1 MNSLN
6 TRIHTLD
13 TQIEI
18 RPEVT
23 MLSVLRHLNY
33 EPWFAI
39 AEFVDNSIQ
48 SFNVN
53 RERLQKLH
61 GKDFF
66 LEVDINIDTSGPGQI
81 IVSDNAAGIA
91 KEDFPRAFR
100 PAQAPDDRTG
110 LSEFGMGMKS
120 AACWFAANWTVRTKA
135 LGEILERTI
144 KFDIENIVEN
154 NVQSLK
160 AEILPMAENAHYTT
174 VVLRNLHHIPKG
186 RTVGKM
192 KDHLASIYRV
202 FLRSGFLKIRF
213 NDENLEHE
221 LPKILVAIPYDS
233 AGVARVGNDANP
245 VEWKK
250 EINLDFG
257 EGQKVIGFAALREKA
272 STSFAGFSLFRRNRL
287 IEGSYDD
294 TYRPKQI
301 FKNATSF
308 PYQRLFGEL
317 HIEGFD
323 VSHTKDGFR
332 WEEYED
338 EFLELL
344 SEAIEDGNLNLITQ
358 AENFR
363 SLPTKRSIQQQAADA
378 TSNVATHLEI
388 VVAPI
393 IADAIA
399 NPTIPPDLPAE
410 IPITD
415 LQASERT
422 VEFHDEGYHWII
434 TLRTS
439 VDPAI
444 ENWISVGKSE
454 IKNGNNDTRTRR
466 LVLDLALAHPFSSTY
481 IGTSNENIELFLRI
495 ASGLCISLVLSEDL
509 TGEPPQTALHF
520 FNNLLRGALVREM

>member
-1 MNSLN
+1 M
-6 TRIHTLD
+6 TRQSFDSNLD
-13 TQIEI
+13 TEVEI

-33 EPWFAI
+33 EPWFAL

-48 SFNVN
+48 SFIVN
-53 RERLQKLH
+53 EEKLKAIHGPDFRLIV
-61 GKDFF
+61 
-66 LEVDINIDTSGPGQI
+66 EINIDTSGPGQI

-100 PAQAPDDRTG
+100 PAQAPNDRTG

-120 AACWFAANWTVRTKA
+120 AACWFASNWTVRTKA
-135 LGEILERTI
+135 LDENVERTI
-144 KFDIENIVEN
+144 KFDINNIVEN
-154 NVQSLK
+154 NVQTLP
-160 AEILPMAENAHYTT
+160 ATIQPMAEAAHYTT
-174 VVLRNLHHIPKG
+174 LVLRNLHHVPKG
-186 RTVGKM
+186 RTVGKI

-202 FLRSGFLKIRF
+202 FIRNDFLTLRF
-213 NDENLEHE
+213 NDENLTHE
-221 LPKILVAIPYDS
+221 LPKILTALPYDS
-233 AGVARVGNDANP
+233 VGIPRTGAGVKA

-257 EGQKVIGFAALREKA
+257 EGQRVTGFVALREKA
-272 STSFAGFSLFRRNRL
+272 STALAGFALFRRDRL
-287 IEGSYDD
+287 IEGSHDD

-301 FKNATSF
+301 FKHATSY
-308 PYQRLFGEL
+308 PYQRVFGEL

-344 SEAIEDGNLNLITQ
+344 ADEIEGGDLDLITQ

-363 SLPTKRSIQQQAADA
+363 ALPTKRSIQQQASDA
-378 TSNVATHLEI
+378 TSNVAEHLEA

-393 IADAIA
+393 VAEARS
-399 NPTIPPDLPAE
+399 NPVEPDKLPE
-410 IPITD
+410 EMPSNE

-422 VEFHDEGYHWII
+422 VEFHDGGFHWII

-439 VDPAI
+439 VDPAA
-444 ENWISVGKSE
+444 ENWISVSKLDLKKGEDKA
-454 IKNGNNDTRTRR
+454 RTRR
-466 LVLDLALAHPFSSTY
+466 LILDLSLAHPFSMKY
-481 IGTSNENIELFLRI
+481 LGVSNENIEVFLRL
-495 ASGLCISLVLSEDL
+495 ASGLCISLVLTEDL
-509 TGEPPQTALHF
+509 TGEPPQTTLHF
-520 FNNLLRGALVREM
+520 FNNLLRGALSSEI